1 MNEIKQDGNRYAD
14 ILDMERPRHIQDDFS
29 KRHPPMPL
37 QERAKIFLPF
47 AALKGYE
54 QKVEER
60 ETVFDRE
67 NGVSEDLLQ
76 DLNDT
81 MLSIKHRIA
90 LGETPIIRVRYFMK
104 TENRDNGDGHER
116 WKEGLCGAVDG
127 VRQTIEVGEEN
138 ISFSALREIQV
149 ID

>member
-1 MNEIKQDGNRYAD
+1 
-14 ILDMERPRHIQDDFS
+14 
-29 KRHPPMPL
+29 MPL

-81 MLSIKHRIA
+81 MLSIKRRIA

-116 WKEGLCGAVDG
+116 WKEGLCCAVDG